1 VEGYK
6 LSESRPEP
14 IIQYPDFDEIKKR
27 AKEKIDKMFDKYENS
42 WKDEALTLDW
52 WKKRLLGELD
62 EIFESKKLSA
72 MSEEILDLIIV
83 ACMMYDRLVLVTCA
97 KCGKFLTNWRV
108 MDGQPH
114 CDKCY
119 FGYER

>member
-14 IIQYPDFDEIKKR
+14 IIEYPNFDEIKKR
-27 AKEKIDKMFDKYENS
+27 AKEKIDKMFGRYENS

-97 KCGKFLTNWRV
+97 KCGKFLTNWHI
-108 MDGQPH
+108 MDGKPH